1 MPGATMSELTVTEQM
16 RPLLERP
23 DPISLKQLSPL
34 TLLDRMDTKFVVN
47 TEQLREVLAASIDQY
62 KILEINGVRPGRYVT
77 TYFDTPDF
85 AMYFAHHNGER
96 YRYKLRCRSY
106 LDSEMAF
113 VEVKMKTNKERMVKF
128 AVRWPSTCRPL
139 TTSTVPGC
147 RLTFPY
153 QFEDVRAV
161 VWNRFRRFT
170 LAHFENQERL
180 TSTWTSNLA
189 AGRQTVHYPDLA
201 VIEVKQTKFSMMRSP
216 LARELHRL
224 HVQPRSISKFCI
236 AAAHFYP
243 GFKSNHFKPLL
254 LYLSRHFPLRGSL
267 ERHS

>member
-1 MPGATMSELTVTEQM
+1 MSELTVTEQM

-23 DPISLKQLSPL
+23 DAISLKQLSPL
-34 TLLDRMDTKFVVN
+34 TLLDRTDTKFVVN
-47 TEQLREVLAASIDQY
+47 TDQLREVLTASIDQY

-106 LDSEMAF
+106 LDSAMAF

-128 AVRWPSTCRPL
+128 RRPVAQHL
-139 TTSTVPGC
+139 QNLDNFDRSWLPTD
-147 RLTFPY
+147 FPY

-180 TSTWTSNLA
+180 TVDLDIEFGSGA
-189 AGRQTVHYPDLA
+189 AAVHYPDLA

>member
-1 MPGATMSELTVTEQM
+1 MPGATMSEPTVTEQM

-34 TLLDRMDTKFVVN
+34 TLLDRMDTKFVIN
-47 TEQLREVLAASIDQY
+47 TEQLGEALAASIDQY

-113 VEVKMKTNKERMVKF
+113 VEVKMKTNKERMVKYRRPV
-128 AVRWPSTCRPL
+128 AQHLQTLDDLDRSWLPS
-139 TTSTVPGC
+139 
-147 RLTFPY
+147 TFPY
-153 QFEDVRAV
+153 QLEDMRAV

-170 LAHFENQERL
+170 LAHFENEERL
-180 TSTWTSNLA
+180 TIDLDIEFGSGSA
-189 AGRQTVHYPDLA
+189 TVQYTGLA
-201 VIEVKQTKFSMMRSP
+201 VIEIKQTKFSMLRSP

-224 HVQPRSISKFCI
+224 HVQPRSLSKFCI

-243 GFKSNHFKPLL
+243 GFKSNNFKPLL

>member
-1 MPGATMSELTVTEQM
+1 MPELTATEQL

-23 DPISLKQLSPL
+23 EPISLQQLSPL
-34 TLLDRMDTKFVVN
+34 TLLDRTDTKFVIG
-47 TEQLREVLAASIDQY
+47 TEQLQEVLAASIDQY

-85 AMYFAHHNGER
+85 AMYFAHHNGDR

-106 LDSEMAF
+106 LDSEMVF
-113 VEVKMKTNKERMVKF
+113 VEVKMKTNKDRMVKF
-128 AVRWPSTCRPL
+128 RRPVTEHLQSLDDFDRSWLPS
-139 TTSTVPGC
+139 S
-147 RLTFPY
+147 FPY
-153 QFEDVRAV
+153 RFEDVRAV

-180 TSTWTSNLA
+180 TVDLDIEFGSGPTTI
-189 AGRQTVHYPDLA
+189 HYQGLA
-201 VIEVKQTKFSMMRSP
+201 VIEIKQSKFSMMRSP
-216 LARELHRL
+216 LVRELHRL

-236 AAAHFYP
+236 AAGHFYP
-243 GFKSNHFKPLL
+243 GFKANHFKPLL
-254 LYLSRHFPLRGSL
+254 LYLGRHFPLRGSL

>member
-1 MPGATMSELTVTEQM
+1 MSALTDTEQM
-16 RPLLERP
+16 SPLLARP
-23 DPISLKQLSPL
+23 DPVSLKQLSPL
-34 TLLDRMDTKFVVN
+34 TLLDRMDTKFIIN
-47 TEQLREVLAASIDQY
+47 IEQLREVLAASIDQY

-85 AMYFAHHNGER
+85 AMYFAHHNTER

-113 VEVKMKTNKERMVKF
+113 VEVKMKTNKDRMVKF
-128 AVRWPSTCRPL
+128 RRP
-139 TTSTVPGC
+139 VPHHLQTLDNFD
-147 RLTFPY
+147 RSWLPPTFPY
-153 QFEDVRAV
+153 QFEDMQAV

-170 LAHFENQERL
+170 LAHFENKERL
-180 TSTWTSNLA
+180 TIDLDIEFGS
-189 AGRQTVHYPDLA
+189 GPHTVCYPGLV

-224 HVQPRSISKFCI
+224 HVQPRSISKFCV

-254 LYLSRHFPLRGSL
+254 LFLSRHFPMRGSL
-267 ERHS
+267 ERHR

>member
-1 MPGATMSELTVTEQM
+1 MTEHTITEQL
-16 RPLLERP
+16 RPLLARP
-23 DPISLKQLSPL
+23 EPISLPQLSPL
-34 TLLDRMDTKFVVN
+34 TLLDRTDTKFVVN
-47 TEQLREVLAASIDQY
+47 TAQLEEVLAASIDQY

-85 AMYFAHHNGER
+85 AMYFAHHNGDR

-106 LDSEMAF
+106 LDSAMAF

-128 AVRWPSTCRPL
+128 RRPVAQHLQSLDDFDRAWLPPS
-139 TTSTVPGC
+139 
-147 RLTFPY
+147 FPY
-153 QFEDVRAV
+153 QFENVRAV

-170 LAHFENQERL
+170 LANFENQERL
-180 TSTWTSNLA
+180 TVDLDIEFGSGPTTIQYQ
-189 AGRQTVHYPDLA
+189 GLA
-201 VIEVKQTKFSMMRSP
+201 VIEIKQTKYSMMRSP
-216 LARELHRL
+216 LASELHRL

-243 GFKSNHFKPLL
+243 GFKTNHFKPLL

>member
-1 MPGATMSELTVTEQM
+1 MSELTVTEQM

-23 DPISLKQLSPL
+23 DAISLKQLSPL
-34 TLLDRMDTKFVVN
+34 TLLDRMDTKYVIN
-47 TEQLREVLAASIDQY
+47 TEQLREVLTASIDQY

-77 TYFDTPDF
+77 TYLDTPDF

-96 YRYKLRCRSY
+96 HRYKLRCRSY

-113 VEVKMKTNKERMVKF
+113 LEVKMKTNKERMVKF
-128 AVRWPSTCRPL
+128 RRP
-139 TTSTVPGC
+139 VPQHLQNLDSFD
-147 RLTFPY
+147 RSWLPPDFPY

-180 TSTWTSNLA
+180 TVDLDIEFGSGPA
-189 AGRQTVHYPDLA
+189 AVHYPDLA
-201 VIEVKQTKFSMMRSP
+201 VIEVKQSKFSMMRSP

-224 HVQPRSISKFCI
+224 HVQPRSISKFCV

-243 GFKSNHFKPLL
+243 GFKANHFKPLL

-267 ERHS
+267 ERYS